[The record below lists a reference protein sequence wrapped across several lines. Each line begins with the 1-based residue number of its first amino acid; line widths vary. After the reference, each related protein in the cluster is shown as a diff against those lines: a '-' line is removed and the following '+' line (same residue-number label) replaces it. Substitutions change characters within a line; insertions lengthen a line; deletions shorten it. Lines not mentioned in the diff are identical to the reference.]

1 MLLNGNHI
9 QLNYFSGI
17 TAVNQCC
24 YHLLKLKLLKAF
36 SLDEIKLKK
45 KKVYLLKLKNEIK
58 KAKYKKA
65 QTSK

>member
-45 KKVYLLKLKNEIK
+45 SLLTKTKNEIK